1 MEAGQIAGAD
11 NEDQWMKRLRRKA
24 DKRRT
29 ASNCC
34 VVGHE
39 SSILPQAF
47 ALHFKPVGYLSEV
60 LNLLKVVDSQEVQG
74 RMGCCKNPIWD
85 AIRLHACNTRLS
97 MDEATIA

>member
-1 MEAGQIAGAD
+1 MEAGQIAEAD

-24 DKRRT
+24 DKQGT

-39 SSILPQAF
+39 SSILPHAF

-60 LNLLKVVDSQEVQG
+60 LNPSKLLTAKKCRE
-74 RMGCCKNPIWD
+74 
-85 AIRLHACNTRLS
+85 LLL
-97 MDEATIA
+97 